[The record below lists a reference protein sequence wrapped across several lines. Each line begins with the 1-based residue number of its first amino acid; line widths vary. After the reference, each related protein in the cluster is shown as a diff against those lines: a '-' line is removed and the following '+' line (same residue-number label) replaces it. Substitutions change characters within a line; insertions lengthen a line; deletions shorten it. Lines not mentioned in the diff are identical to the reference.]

1 MIVYL
6 ICYLASFLLA
16 RGGHFYL
23 SGLCLMGAAIF
34 LYVQDL
40 KRTGNCIHLRGVF
53 ALAWVGGQGVSCLK
67 LSRLAQDWTFLTWL
81 CFLAAFVSFYFVFE
95 IFEKRGRDNYNSY
108 ASRWKGQKRWHDF
121 RACEEPVFICA
132 LAVTA
137 VSLFC
142 FILEAVVLGYVPFFL
157 RGVPQKRWHDFRA
170 CEEPVFICALAVTAV
185 SLFCFILEA
194 VVLGYVPFFLRGVPH
209 AYSYFHITGVHYFTV
224 SCVLVPALSVIF
236 FHSNGGRD
244 RLRTGILIGADV
256 IAVLIPILCV
266 SRFQLILAAALAVIT
281 YLMMD
286 IHIDPLQMI
295 ISAAVLFIG
304 LLTAYIILTIARSHD
319 VEYLNG
325 IFEMKN
331 SRTPIFITQPYMYI
345 ANNYDNF
352 DCLVRAMASGC
363 SHSFGLKM
371 LFPLWALTGLKFLIP
386 SLTAF
391 PLFTTKEELTTVTLF
406 YDAYYDFGILGVV
419 LLGCLLGFL
428 AWYLTDMVK
437 HIRNPIGYLLYT
449 VTLFYDA
456 YYDFGILGVVLLGC
470 LLGFLAWYLTDMVK
484 HIRNPIGYLLYAQIA
499 VYFGLSFFTT
509 WFSNPATWFYLVL
522 TGAAA
527 VYVEWRQ

>member
-108 ASRWKGQKRWHDF
+108 ASRWKG
-121 RACEEPVFICA
+121 
-132 LAVTA
+132 
-137 VSLFC
+137 
-142 FILEAVVLGYVPFFL
+142 
-157 RGVPQKRWHDFRA
+157 QKRWHDFRA

-437 HIRNPIGYLLYT
+437 HIRNPIGYLLY
-449 VTLFYDA
+449 
-456 YYDFGILGVVLLGC
+456 
-470 LLGFLAWYLTDMVK
+470 
-484 HIRNPIGYLLYAQIA
+484 AQIA

>member
-6 ICYLASFLLA
+6 ICCLASFLLA
-16 RGGHFYL
+16 RGEHFYL
-23 SGLCLMGAAIF
+23 SGLCLMGAAVF
-34 LYVQDL
+34 LYVQDFR
-40 KRTGNCIHLRGVF
+40 RTGNCIHLRGIF

-81 CFLAAFVSFYFVFE
+81 CFLAAFVSFYAVFE
-95 IFEKRGRDNYNSY
+95 GFERRGRNNYNSY

-121 RACEEPVFICA
+121 RSCEEPVFICA

-137 VSLFC
+137 LSLFC
-142 FILEAVVLGYVPFFL
+142 FV
-157 RGVPQKRWHDFRA
+157 
-170 CEEPVFICALAVTAV
+170 
-185 SLFCFILEA
+185 LEA

-244 RLRTGILIGADV
+244 RLRTGILIGADI

-295 ISAAVLFIG
+295 ISAAVLFVG
-304 LLTAYIILTIARSHD
+304 LLAAYIILTIARSHD

-331 SRTPIFITQPYMYI
+331 SRTPIFVTQPYMYI

-352 DCLVRAMASGC
+352 DCMVRAMASGY

-371 LFPLWALTGLKFLIP
+371 LFPLWALTGLKFLVP

-391 PLFTTKEELTTVTLF
+391 PLFTTKEELTTVTMF

-419 LLGCLLGFL
+419 LLGCVLGL
-428 AWYLTDMVK
+428 
-437 HIRNPIGYLLYT
+437 
-449 VTLFYDA
+449 
-456 YYDFGILGVVLLGC
+456 
-470 LLGFLAWYLTDMVK
+470 LAWYLTDMVK

-509 WFSNPATWFYLVL
+509 WFSNPTTWFYLAV